1 MADVKMTKRDYYEVI
16 KGIVEAS
23 DAENQAEIVEFIDKQ
38 VALLDAKAEKAKE
51 RAAKTKAE
59 GDELRAAVQAVL
71 TDEYQFADAIA
82 AQVEGEEIT
91 KSKVVARLTQLVAA
105 EVAVK
110 DTIKAEDGRKLV
122 AYKLA

>member
-1 MADVKMTKRDYYEVI
+1 MADVKMTKREYYEVI

-23 DAENQAEIVEFIDKQ
+23 DAENKVEIVEFIDKQ
-38 VALLDAKAEKAKE
+38 KALLEAKAEKAKE